1 MAVFEYEGLDA
12 KGRRAKGIIDAD
24 GLRAARA
31 KLKQQGIFATGLSEA
46 KRSGSSESKAGEG
59 FFPRKIA
66 VKELA
71 LLTRQLAT
79 LLSAGLPLVSALG
92 ALLEQSDSEKTTRIM
107 SQLREKVNEGKSFH
121 EALEDHAK
129 SFPDIYRNMIRSGEA
144 SGTLPLVMGRLAD
157 FMESSAA
164 FRNKLMTALAYPV
177 LMGFLGMGILW
188 FLLSYVVP
196 KVTGIFDSLKM
207 TLPLATR
214 MLLALS
220 GAFRQ
225 YWWVGL
231 ASAAATV
238 FGFFKY
244 YKTPDGR
251 MTVHGIL
258 LKTPAVG
265 KFIRVVAVSRFS
277 KTLGTL
283 LSSGVPLL
291 TALGISRSVLGNAVL
306 EKAVEEAATEVR
318 EGKSL
323 AAALRARNCFPS
335 AVCQMVGVGEESGAM
350 DELLLKVSEAYES
363 QVEAAM
369 ATLTSLLEPLM
380 ILGMAVVVGFVVIA
394 ILLPMME
401 MTQGIK

>member
-31 KLKQQGIFATGLSEA
+31 KLKQQGVFATGLAEA
-46 KRSGSSESKAGEG
+46 KRSGAVESSDGSG
-59 FFPRKIA
+59 FLARKIS
-66 VKELA
+66 VRELS

-92 ALLEQSDSEKTTRIM
+92 ALLEQSDSQRTTRTM

-121 EALEDHAK
+121 EALEEHGK
-129 SFPDIYRNMIRSGEA
+129 SFPDIYRNMVRSGEA

-157 FMESSAA
+157 FLESSAA
-164 FRNKLMTALAYPV
+164 FKNKLTTALAYPV
-177 LMGFLGMGILW
+177 LMGFLGVGILW

-196 KVTGIFDSLKM
+196 KVTGIFDSMKKV
-207 TLPLATR
+207 LPLATR
-214 MLLALS
+214 ILLAVS

-231 ASAAATV
+231 IAVAAVV
-238 FGFFKY
+238 FSFLKY

-251 MTVHGIL
+251 LVIHGLL

-283 LSSGVPLL
+283 LASGVPLL
-291 TALGISRSVLGNAVL
+291 VALGISKSVLGNAVL
-306 EKAVEEAATEVR
+306 EKAVDEASGEVR
-318 EGKSL
+318 EGRSL
-323 AAALRARNCFPS
+323 AAALRARECFPS
-335 AVCQMVGVGEESGAM
+335 AVCQMVGVGEESGAI

-380 ILGMAVVVGFVVIA
+380 ILAMAVIVGFVVIA
-394 ILLPMME
+394 ILLPMVE
-401 MTQGIK
+401 ITQGIG